1 MPDNL
6 FPRVGYFRPPPFS
19 EVAEHGTQLWFNLT
33 EFVYPITLRVNI
45 LSPFFWVCGV

>member
-19 EVAEHGTQLWFNLT
+19 EVAEHGTQHEHEYSKET
-33 EFVYPITLRVNI
+33 RTYST
-45 LSPFFWVCGV
+45 